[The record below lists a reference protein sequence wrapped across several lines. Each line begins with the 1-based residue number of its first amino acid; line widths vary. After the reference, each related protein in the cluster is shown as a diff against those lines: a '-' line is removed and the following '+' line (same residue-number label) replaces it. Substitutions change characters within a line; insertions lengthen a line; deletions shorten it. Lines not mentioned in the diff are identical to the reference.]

1 MHKGKKLFFI
11 GAIAYLV
18 SVFITLGADA
28 SDCLTSV
35 EDCEMYTQ
43 QIRFAAIAAAV
54 GLVSMLYAILQIVE
68 TNFSALGLFL
78 REKEE

>member
-1 MHKGKKLFFI
+1 
-11 GAIAYLV
+11 
-18 SVFITLGADA
+18 
-28 SDCLTSV
+28 
-35 EDCEMYTQ
+35 
-43 QIRFAAIAAAV
+43 IAAAV